1 VEKTIET
8 IKSKDINLWL
18 LSNDSSENSM
28 ILGLQSKIIENSK
41 KVYKML
47 KVSEFM
53 QIQNNLNE
61 LDSKQDYSLLID

>member
-1 VEKTIET
+1 MEKTIET